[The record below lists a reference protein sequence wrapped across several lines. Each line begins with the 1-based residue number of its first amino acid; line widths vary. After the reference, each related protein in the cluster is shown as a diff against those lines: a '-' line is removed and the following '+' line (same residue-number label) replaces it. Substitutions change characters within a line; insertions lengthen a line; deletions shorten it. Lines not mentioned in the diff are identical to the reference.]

1 MIAQNVRSS
10 LTYISMSRLSVLKQE
25 DFDKL
30 LAWLHHDRLQA
41 GQKYETIRESLIK
54 IFSWRGYD
62 DAEDLADEVVNRVAA
77 KMRWLVEN
85 YVGDPALYFYGVA
98 KKILL
103 ELERREQPL
112 PLDPKMKAPDTAI
125 QPDEAEATACR
136 EECLQK
142 CLRELDADDRMLIL
156 AYYQKSKQAK
166 IDYRKEL
173 ARQFGLGTNALRVKV
188 FRIRANLKK
197 CIQQCLQNEP
207 TG

>member
-1 MIAQNVRSS
+1 
-10 LTYISMSRLSVLKQE
+10 MSRPSVLKQP

-30 LAWLHHDRLQA
+30 LAWLHHDREQA

-62 DAEDLADEVVNRVAA
+62 DAEDLTDDVVNRVAA
-77 KMRWLVEN
+77 KMPGLADN

-98 KKILL
+98 KKVLL
-103 ELERREQPL
+103 ELERREQL
-112 PLDPKMKAPDTAI
+112 NQLDPSMKAPDTATM
-125 QPDEAEATACR
+125 PDEAEAAARR

-142 CLRELDADDRMLIL
+142 CLRELDPDDRMLIM

-166 IDYRKEL
+166 IDYRKAL

-188 FRIRANLKK
+188 FRIRAHLKK
-197 CIQQCLQNEP
+197 CIKQCLQTNPQGE
-207 TG
+207 TN

>member
-1 MIAQNVRSS
+1 
-10 LTYISMSRLSVLKQE
+10 MSKLSVLKQD

-30 LAWLHHDRLQA
+30 LAWLHHDREQA

-54 IFSWRGYD
+54 IFSWRSYD
-62 DAEDLADEVVNRVAA
+62 DAEDLADEVINRVAT
-77 KMRWLVEN
+77 KVRGLVDN
-85 YVGDPALYFYGVA
+85 YEGDPAPYFYGVA

-103 ELERREQPL
+103 ECERREQPH
-112 PLDPKMKAPDTAI
+112 PLDETMKAPDTAT
-125 QPDEAEATACR
+125 QPEEDLAATRR

-166 IDYRKEL
+166 IDYRKAL

-188 FRIRANLKK
+188 FRIRAHLKK
-197 CIQQCLQNEP
+197 CIKQCLQNEP
-207 TG
+207 AG

>member
-1 MIAQNVRSS
+1 M
-10 LTYISMSRLSVLKQE
+10 KQE

-30 LAWLHHDRLQA
+30 LAWLHRDREQA
-41 GQKYETIRESLIK
+41 GQKYEEIRESLIK
-54 IFSWRGYD
+54 VFSWRGYY

-77 KMRWLVEN
+77 KTLELTDS

-112 PLDPKMKAPDTAI
+112 PLDPNMKAPDTAI
-125 QPDEAEATACR
+125 QPDEAEAAACR

-173 ARQFGLGTNALRVKV
+173 ARQFGMGTNALRVKV